1 MVHVL
6 FVDDDEANLVVWQA
20 ACADDFAVL
29 TAQNAEAALELMR
42 SHEVAVVLADQRMPK
57 TTGVELLET
66 IRREFPSTIR
76 MLITAYSDL
85 HAAIDAINR
94 GEVRRY
100 LRKPCEADELKAE
113 LADAVDL
120 YDLSKR
126 VAVLERRLLHTE
138 RVYALGLI
146 AAGLAH
152 ELRNPM
158 SWVKDNVQLARQDL
172 TELSRKLMEPTADLR
187 ALRGSFTEL
196 DDELNDALVGI
207 ARVMDIVQGLELP
220 TRETNDESVEITEV
234 LRMVLRI
241 VRGELRRTAQ
251 IEIDTRPV
259 PRVSGTSTK
268 LGQVVLNLLVN
279 SLQALSHRPIEANLV
294 TVRLY
299 AAADEVCLEV
309 LDNGPG
315 IPPSDLPRIFDP
327 FFTTKSAEGTG
338 LGLAISRRIVEEL
351 GGAMDVENRPEG
363 GALFRLRLPVAAG

>member
-20 ACADDFAVL
+20 ACSDDFSVL

-66 IRREFPSTIR
+66 VRREFPSTIR

-113 LADAVDL
+113 LADALAL
-120 YDLSKR
+120 YDLSRR
-126 VAVLERRLLHTE
+126 VAVLERRLLQTE

-152 ELRNPM
+152 ELRNPL

-172 TELSRKLMEPTADLR
+172 SDLSRKLMEPTADLR
-187 ALRGSFTEL
+187 ALRGRFTEL
-196 DDELNDALVGI
+196 DEELNDALLGI
-207 ARVMDIVQGLELP
+207 ARIMDIIQGLELP
-220 TRETNDESVEITEV
+220 TRETTDDSVEITEV

-259 PRVSGTSTK
+259 PRVCGTSTK

-279 SLQALSHRPIEANLV
+279 SLQALSNRPIEANLI

-299 AAADEVCLEV
+299 PARDEVCLEV

-315 IPPSDLPRIFDP
+315 ISASDLPRIFDP

-363 GALFRLRLPVAAG
+363 GALFRLRLRAAAE